1 MNNLF
6 KELIDLL
13 NKEFKKFDL
22 NESVQLSLSKM
33 PEFDMQINNLVKH
46 NKADF
51 FKHLQKN
58 IIEIIDS
65 TNLFQAVE
73 ENELGFLNLVFN
85 HTVLIKNLTNKKS
98 DFSNDIA
105 QKIIFD
111 YGGPNIGKPLHV
123 GHMRTLN
130 IGRSLYN
137 MHSFINNE
145 VISDIHL
152 GDWGMPV
159 AQIISYLEKENIDP
173 ESIDSNQLEVIYPKA
188 SEEYKQN
195 ENFKIRAQEINK
207 LLNNKDNNMLNVWKI
222 IKNTS
227 VESLEKDFKILN
239 HRFDFWLGESDVND
253 LIPGMIDDLVKNKKV
268 IKDKGAL
275 ISAEDVDPKVLITKS
290 DGSYLYITTDLATI
304 LYRQKNI
311 PYDKAF
317 YIVDNRQSL
326 HFKQLFD
333 SIKFFEFND
342 LYHEHISYGTLNDSD
357 GNPFKTRQ
365 GGTKQLSELFGE
377 TYDYIKNINTKLSDS
392 TITHLTNSVLTFSDL
407 ITNRKTDYKFDLE
420 KFTNVNGKTGIY
432 VQYAQVRAKK
442 LLETLIKDKRI
453 IKNPAAELNPLDRK
467 LVISLANIEFYLDL
481 SLKNSEPH
489 HLANYL
495 YEISNGF
502 NSFYQDSNI
511 KNIKDIDEKNQKIF
525 ITSLFIK
532 YSHFVMSCLGIKPVE
547 KM

>member
-1 MNNLF
+1 MNNIYTN
-6 KELIDLL
+6 LIDSITNELKVF
-13 NKEFKKFDL
+13 NL
-22 NESVQLSLSKM
+22 NEDVQFSLSKID
-33 PEFDMQINNLVKH
+33 EYDLQINNLVKY
-46 NKADF
+46 NKEKF
-51 FKHLQKN
+51 FSTLQEK
-58 IIEIIDS
+58 IVEIIKESQIFETVDKNDIGFINLS
-65 TNLFQAVE
+65 LNHRFLMNKITN
-73 ENELGFLNLVFN
+73 
-85 HTVLIKNLTNKKS
+85 TKNDFINNKKH
-98 DFSNDIA
+98 
-105 QKIIFD
+105 KIIFD

-137 MHSFINNE
+137 IHSFTNNE
-145 VISDIHL
+145 VVSDIHL

-195 ENFKIRAQEINK
+195 DNFKNRAQEINK
-207 LLNNKDNNMLNVWKI
+207 LLNNKDNNMLNIWKI
-222 IKNTS
+222 IKNIS
-227 VESLEKDFKILN
+227 VESLEKDFKTLN

-253 LIPGMIDDLVKNKKV
+253 LIPGMINDLVKNKKV
-268 IKDKGAL
+268 IKDEGAL
-275 ISAEDVDPKVLITKS
+275 ISAQEVDPKVLITKS

-311 PYDKAF
+311 VYDKAF

-342 LYHEHISYGTLNDSD
+342 LYHEHVSYGTLNDSK
-357 GNPFKTRQ
+357 GNPFKTRE
-365 GGTKQLSELFGE
+365 GGTKPLSELFDE
-377 TYDYIKNINTKLSDS
+377 TYNYIKNINNTLSDS

-432 VQYAQVRAKK
+432 IQYSQVRAKK
-442 LLETLIKDKRI
+442 LKDTIDNQKEEIKKLILNKTDKQLLSKLFLFSHYLEQSAL
-453 IKNPAAELNPLDRK
+453 LN
-467 LVISLANIEFYLDL
+467 
-481 SLKNSEPH
+481 EPH

-495 YEISNGF
+495 YEISNLF
-502 NSFYQDSNI
+502 NQFYEN
-511 KNIKDIDEKNQKIF
+511 EKLTSITDPNQMASKLYIINLF
-525 ITSLFIK
+525 LTTSHNTMF
-532 YSHFVMSCLGIKPVE
+532 CLGIPPVDE
-547 KM
+547 M

>member
-1 MNNLF
+1 MNNIYTN
-6 KELIDLL
+6 LIDSIT
-13 NKEFKKFDL
+13 
-22 NESVQLSLSKM
+22 NELKVFNLDEDVQFSLSKID
-33 PEFDMQINNLVKH
+33 EYDLQINNLVKY
-46 NKADF
+46 NKEKF
-51 FKHLQKN
+51 FSTLQEK
-58 IIEIIDS
+58 IVEIIKESQIFETVDKNDIGFI
-65 TNLFQAVE
+65 NLGL
-73 ENELGFLNLVFN
+73 NHGFLMNKITNSENDFIN
-85 HTVLIKNLTNKKS
+85 NKKH
-98 DFSNDIA
+98 
-105 QKIIFD
+105 KIIFD

-137 MHSFINNE
+137 IHSFTNNE
-145 VISDIHL
+145 VVSDIHL

-195 ENFKIRAQEINK
+195 DNFKNRAQEINK

-222 IKNTS
+222 IKKTS
-227 VESLEKDFKILN
+227 VESLEKDFKTLN
-239 HRFDFWLGESDVND
+239 HRFDLWLGESDVND
-253 LIPGMIDDLVKNKKV
+253 LIPGMVDDLVKNKKV
-268 IKDKGAL
+268 IKDEGAL
-275 ISAEDVDPKVLITKS
+275 ISAQEVDPKILITKS

-311 PYDKAF
+311 VYDKAF

-342 LYHEHISYGTLNDSD
+342 LYHEHVSYGTLNDSK
-357 GNPFKTRQ
+357 GNPFKTRE
-365 GGTKQLSELFGE
+365 GGTKPLSELFDE
-377 TYDYIKNINTKLSDS
+377 TYNYIKNINNTLSDS

-432 VQYAQVRAKK
+432 IQYSQVRAKK
-442 LLETLIKDKRI
+442 LIETIDNHKEEIKELILNKTDKKLLSKLFLFSHYLEQSAL
-453 IKNPAAELNPLDRK
+453 LN
-467 LVISLANIEFYLDL
+467 
-481 SLKNSEPH
+481 EPH

-495 YEISNGF
+495 YEISNLF
-502 NSFYQDSNI
+502 NQFYEN
-511 KNIKDIDEKNQKIF
+511 EKLTSITDPNQMASKLYIINLF
-525 ITSLFIK
+525 LTTSHNTMF
-532 YSHFVMSCLGIKPVE
+532 CLGILPVD

>member
-46 NKADF
+46 NKTDF
-51 FKHLQKN
+51 FNNLQKN

-65 TNLFQAVE
+65 TNFFQPVE
-73 ENELGFLNLVFN
+73 KNELGFLNLVFN
-85 HTVLIKNLTNKKS
+85 HNVLINHLTNKKS
-98 DFSNDIA
+98 DFSIYSA

-137 MHSFINNE
+137 IHSFIGND

-152 GDWGMPV
+152 GDWGMPI
-159 AQIISYLEKENIDP
+159 AQIITYLEN
-173 ESIDSNQLEVIYPKA
+173 ESININSLDSIQLEIIYPKA
-188 SEEYKQN
+188 SEQYKDN
-195 ENFKIRAQEINK
+195 EKFKIRAQEINK
-207 LLNNKDNNMLNVWKI
+207 LLNDNDSELIEIWSAIKDI
-222 IKNTS
+222 SIKN
-227 VESLEKDFKILN
+227 LEENFLILN
-239 HRFDFWLGESDVND
+239 HSFDFWLGESDVNE
-253 LIPGMIDDLVKNKKV
+253 LIPEMIDTLYKNKK
-268 IKDKGAL
+268 IIDDSGAL
-275 ISAEDVDPKVLITKS
+275 ISAEDTDPKILITKS
-290 DGSYLYITTDLATI
+290 DGSYLYITTDLATV
-304 LYRQKNI
+304 LYRQNNI
-311 PYDKAF
+311 GYDKAF

-333 SIKFFEFND
+333 SIKYFEFNN
-342 LYHEHISYGTLNDSD
+342 LYHEHIAYGTLNDSA
-357 GNPFKTRQ
+357 GNPFKTRD
-365 GGTKQLSELFGE
+365 GGTKPLSELFEE
-377 TYDYIKNINTKLSDS
+377 TYQYIKKINSDLEDS
-392 TITHLTNSVLTFSDL
+392 TIKQLVNSVLTFSDL
-407 ITNRKTDYKFDLE
+407 ITNRKTDYMFDLE

-442 LLETLIKDKRI
+442 LQQSIALQNKEFKSLVLSEVDKQLLSKLFMFSYFLEQSSTL
-453 IKNPAAELNPLDRK
+453 N
-467 LVISLANIEFYLDL
+467 
-481 SLKNSEPH
+481 EPH

-495 YEISNGF
+495 YDISNSF
-502 NSFYQDSNI
+502 NQFYEYEKISE
-511 KNIKDIDEKNQKIF
+511 IKDVNHLSCKLYLVNLF
-525 ITSLFIK
+525 LTTSQN
-532 YSHFVMSCLGIKPVE
+532 VMFCLGMKPVK

>member
-1 MNNLF
+1 MNNIYTN
-6 KELIDLL
+6 LIDSIT
-13 NKEFKKFDL
+13 
-22 NESVQLSLSKM
+22 NELKVFNLDEDVQFSLSKID
-33 PEFDMQINNLVKH
+33 EYDLQINNLVKY
-46 NKADF
+46 NKEKF
-51 FKHLQKN
+51 FSTLQEK
-58 IIEIIDS
+58 IVEIIKESQIFETVDKNDIGFINLS
-65 TNLFQAVE
+65 LNHRFLMNKITNS
-73 ENELGFLNLVFN
+73 
-85 HTVLIKNLTNKKS
+85 KNDFINNKKH
-98 DFSNDIA
+98 
-105 QKIIFD
+105 KIIFD

-137 MHSFINNE
+137 IHSFTNNE
-145 VISDIHL
+145 VVSDIHL

-195 ENFKIRAQEINK
+195 DNFKKRAQEINK
-207 LLNNKDNNMLNVWKI
+207 LLNNKDNNMLNIWKI

-253 LIPGMIDDLVKNKKV
+253 LIPGMINDLVKNKKV
-268 IKDKGAL
+268 IKDEGAL
-275 ISAEDVDPKVLITKS
+275 ISAQEVDPKVLITKS

-311 PYDKAF
+311 VYDKAF

-342 LYHEHISYGTLNDSD
+342 LYHEHVSYGTLNDSK
-357 GNPFKTRQ
+357 GNPFKTRE
-365 GGTKQLSELFGE
+365 GGTKPLSELFDE
-377 TYDYIKNINTKLSDS
+377 TYSYIKNINNTLSDS
-392 TITHLTNSVLTFSDL
+392 IITHLTNSVLTFSDL

-432 VQYAQVRAKK
+432 IQYSQVRAKK
-442 LLETLIKDKRI
+442 LKDTIDNQKEEIKKLILNKTDKQLLSKLFLFSHYLEQSAL
-453 IKNPAAELNPLDRK
+453 LN
-467 LVISLANIEFYLDL
+467 
-481 SLKNSEPH
+481 EPH

-495 YEISNGF
+495 YEISNLF
-502 NSFYQDSNI
+502 NQFYEN
-511 KNIKDIDEKNQKIF
+511 EKLTSITDPNQIASK
-525 ITSLFIK
+525 LFIIDLFLTT
-532 YSHFVMSCLGIKPVE
+532 SHNTMFCLGILPVDE
-547 KM
+547 M

>member
-1 MNNLF
+1 MNNIYTN
-6 KELIDLL
+6 LIDSII
-13 NKEFKKFDL
+13 NKLKVFNLDEDIQF
-22 NESVQLSLSKM
+22 SLSKM
-33 PEFDMQINNLVKH
+33 NEFDLQINNLVKY
-46 NKADF
+46 NKETF
-51 FKHLQKN
+51 FPKLQES
-58 IIEIIDS
+58 IVEIIKESQIFETVDKNDIGFINLS
-65 TNLFQAVE
+65 LNHRFLMNKITNS
-73 ENELGFLNLVFN
+73 
-85 HTVLIKNLTNKKS
+85 KNDFINNKKH
-98 DFSNDIA
+98 
-105 QKIIFD
+105 KIIFD

-137 MHSFINNE
+137 IHSFTNNE
-145 VISDIHL
+145 VVSDIHL

-195 ENFKIRAQEINK
+195 DNFKIRAQAINK
-207 LLNNKDNNMLNVWKI
+207 LLNNNDKNMLGIWKT

-227 VESLEKDFKILN
+227 VESLEKDFKTLN
-239 HRFDFWLGESDVND
+239 HRFDLWLGESDVND

-268 IKDKGAL
+268 IEDEGAL

-365 GGTKQLSELFGE
+365 GGTKPLSELFDE
-377 TYDYIKNINTKLSDS
+377 TYNYIKTINTTLSDS

-432 VQYAQVRAKK
+432 IQYSQVRAKK
-442 LLETLIKDKRI
+442 LIATIDNQNQEIKELILNKTDKQLLSKLFLFSYYLEQSAL
-453 IKNPAAELNPLDRK
+453 LN
-467 LVISLANIEFYLDL
+467 
-481 SLKNSEPH
+481 EPH

-495 YEISNGF
+495 YEISNLF
-502 NSFYQDSNI
+502 NQFYEN
-511 KNIKDIDEKNQKIF
+511 EKLSS
-525 ITSLFIK
+525 ITDPNHMASKLFIINLFLTT
-532 YSHFVMSCLGIKPVE
+532 SHNTMFCLGILPVDE
-547 KM
+547 M

>member
-1 MNNLF
+1 MNNIYTNLIDSIT
-6 KELIDLL
+6 KELKVFNLD
-13 NKEFKKFDL
+13 ED
-22 NESVQLSLSKM
+22 VQFSLSKID
-33 PEFDMQINNLVKH
+33 EYDLQINNLVKH
-46 NKADF
+46 NKEKF
-51 FKHLQKN
+51 FSTLQEK
-58 IIEIIDS
+58 IVEIIKESQIFEAVDKNDIGFINLS
-65 TNLFQAVE
+65 LNHRFLMNKITNS
-73 ENELGFLNLVFN
+73 ENDFIN
-85 HTVLIKNLTNKKS
+85 NKKH
-98 DFSNDIA
+98 
-105 QKIIFD
+105 KIIFD

-137 MHSFINNE
+137 IHSFTNNE
-145 VISDIHL
+145 VVSDIHL

-173 ESIDSNQLEVIYPKA
+173 ASIDSNQLEVIYPKA

-195 ENFKIRAQEINK
+195 DNFKNRAQEINK

-227 VESLEKDFKILN
+227 VESLEKDFKTLN

-268 IKDKGAL
+268 IKDEGAL

-333 SIKFFEFND
+333 SIKFFGFND
-342 LYHEHISYGTLNDSD
+342 LYHEHVSYGTLNDSK
-357 GNPFKTRQ
+357 GNPFKTRE
-365 GGTKQLSELFGE
+365 GGTKPLSELFDE
-377 TYDYIKNINTKLSDS
+377 TYNYIKNINDKLSDS
-392 TITHLTNSVLTFSDL
+392 TITQLTNSVLTFSDL

-432 VQYAQVRAKK
+432 IQYSQVRAKK
-442 LLETLIKDKRI
+442 LKDTINNQKEEIKELILNKTDKQLLSKLFLFSHYLEQSAL
-453 IKNPAAELNPLDRK
+453 LN
-467 LVISLANIEFYLDL
+467 
-481 SLKNSEPH
+481 EPH

-495 YEISNGF
+495 YEISNLF
-502 NSFYQDSNI
+502 NQFYEN
-511 KNIKDIDEKNQKIF
+511 EKLTSITDPNQMASKLYIINLF
-525 ITSLFIK
+525 LTTSHNTMF
-532 YSHFVMSCLGIKPVE
+532 CLGILPVD